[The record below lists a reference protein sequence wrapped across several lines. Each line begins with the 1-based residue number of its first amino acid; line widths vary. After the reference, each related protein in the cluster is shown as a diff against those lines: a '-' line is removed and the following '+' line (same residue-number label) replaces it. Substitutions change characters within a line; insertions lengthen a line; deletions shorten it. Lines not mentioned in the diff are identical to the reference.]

1 MEVILLKD
9 VKNVGKKNEIKNV
22 ADGYARNFLFK
33 NNLAVAKTKDSE
45 NVLNKQKEK
54 DKNKDIRLREEAL
67 QNKTLLE
74 NKVYTF
80 NKKGS
85 KDKVSGSLSSKE
97 LETEISK
104 DVAVDKHNFKGYKPL
119 NTFGTHFVEIILYK
133 DITAK
138 VKVEI
143 KQEF

>member
-22 ADGYARNFLFK
+22 ADGYARNFLIK

-54 DKNKDIRLREEAL
+54 DKSEDARLREEAL

-80 NKKGS
+80 SKKGS

-97 LETEISK
+97 LEAEISK
-104 DVAVDKHNFKGYKPL
+104 DVVVDKHNFKDYKPL
-119 NTFGTHFVEIILYK
+119 NTFGTHLVEIILYK

-138 VKVEI
+138 VGVEI